1 MIHWD
6 DPPEERHP
14 QSQGRYICRKTTT
27 GPGMVHLPPRENIHL
42 PLLSH
47 PPGRIPPYSS
57 TSTWWMFHCG
67 GARGLAQRPLPP
79 PPPPPAWRVNIHLIL
94 VSPSDASPK
103 QNGIFKMS
111 SSLFQSIFCPRPYLI
126 MQIWRVKSSS
136 VSQGVSGV
144 ETEAAAGGL
153 AAKSTPKSGVLLRI
167 GSVPAMS
174 ACATGM
180 RRH

>member
-1 MIHWD
+1 
-6 DPPEERHP
+6 
-14 QSQGRYICRKTTT
+14 
-27 GPGMVHLPPRENIHL
+27 MVHLPPRENIHL

-47 PPGRIPPYSS
+47 PPGRIPPNYSTFVWSKFLSSEGRGS
-57 TSTWWMFHCG
+57 TQG
-67 GARGLAQRPLPP
+67 PP
-79 PPPPPAWRVNIHLIL
+79 PPLSPPPPAWRVNIHLIL

-136 VSQGVSGV
+136 VSQGISGV
-144 ETEAAAGGL
+144 ETEAAAGGI
-153 AAKSTPKSGVLLRI
+153 AAKLTPKCGVLLHI
-167 GSVPAMS
+167 GSVSAMS